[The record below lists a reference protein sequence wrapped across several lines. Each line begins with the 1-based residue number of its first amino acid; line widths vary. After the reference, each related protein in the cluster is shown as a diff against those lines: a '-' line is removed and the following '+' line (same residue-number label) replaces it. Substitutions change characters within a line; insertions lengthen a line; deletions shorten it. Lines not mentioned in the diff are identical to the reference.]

1 MIVLIGA
8 SASGK
13 TEVAKTLI
21 KKHGFSKIVT
31 YTTRTIRPSEKDGVD
46 YHFVT
51 KEKFQELKANNF
63 FLETTTYNNNFYGTP
78 KNDLGISKVIILEPN
93 GFKSLKEINDE
104 SIISF
109 YILDSE
115 ENRRRHML
123 ERGDDPQKVEER
135 ITNDRKEFSYKN
147 IGNTTFVINGENRTI
162 NQISEEVYKKYM
174 TKMQKINKK

>member
-13 TEVAKTLI
+13 TEVAKSLI

-31 YTTRTIRPSEKDGVD
+31 YTTRPIRPTETNGID

-51 KEKFQELKANNF
+51 KEKFAKLKDDNF
-63 FLETTTYNNNFYGTP
+63 FLETAIYNNNCYGTP
-78 KNDLGISKVIILEPN
+78 KNDLGLNKVIILEPN
-93 GFKSLKEINDE
+93 GFKAIKELNDS

-115 ENRRRHML
+115 DNRRRHML
-123 ERGDDPQKVEER
+123 ERGDDPIKVEER
-135 ITNDRKEFSYKN
+135 ISNDRKEFSFQN
-147 IGNTTFVINGENRTI
+147 IGSTTFVIQGDGKSI
-162 NQISEEVYKKYM
+162 NVLAEEVYTKYM
-174 TKMQKINKK
+174 KKISNKKA

>member
-21 KKHGFSKIVT
+21 AKKGFSKIVT
-31 YTTRTIRPSEKDGVD
+31 YTTREIRPSEVNGVD

-51 KEKFQELKANNF
+51 KEKFLELKNDNF

-78 KNDLGISKVIILEPN
+78 KNDLGLNKVIILEPN
-93 GFKSLKEINDE
+93 GFKALKGINDPT
-104 SIISF
+104 IISF

-123 ERGDDPQKVEER
+123 ERGDDPVKVEER
-135 ITNDRKEFSYKN
+135 IENDRREFSYKN
-147 IGNTTFVINGENRTI
+147 IGSTTFVIQGDNLTI
-162 NQISEEVYKKYM
+162 SQISNQVYEKYM
-174 TKMQKINKK
+174 GKISKK

>member
-21 KKHGFSKIVT
+21 AKKGFSKIVT
-31 YTTRTIRPSEKDGVD
+31 YTTREIRPSEINGVD

-51 KEKFQELKANNF
+51 REKFLELKDDNF

-78 KNDLGISKVIILEPN
+78 KNDLGLNKVIILEPN
-93 GFKSLKEINDE
+93 GFKALKEINDPT
-104 SIISF
+104 IISF

-123 ERGDDPQKVEER
+123 ERGDDPVKVEER

-147 IGNTTFVINGENRTI
+147 IGSTTFVIQGDNLTI
-162 NQISEEVYKKYM
+162 SQISNEVYEKYM
-174 TKMQKINKK
+174 GKISKK

>member
-21 KKHGFSKIVT
+21 AKKGFSKIVT
-31 YTTRTIRPSEKDGVD
+31 YTTREIRPSEVNGVD

-51 KEKFQELKANNF
+51 KEKFLELKNDNF

-78 KNDLGISKVIILEPN
+78 KNDLGLNKVIILEPN
-93 GFKSLKEINDE
+93 GFKALKEINDPT
-104 SIISF
+104 IISF

-123 ERGDDPQKVEER
+123 ERGDDPVKVEER
-135 ITNDRKEFSYKN
+135 IENDRREFSYKN
-147 IGNTTFVINGENRTI
+147 IGSTTFVIQGDNLTI
-162 NQISEEVYKKYM
+162 SQISNQVYEKYM
-174 TKMQKINKK
+174 GKISKK

>member
-21 KKHGFSKIVT
+21 YKNGFSKIVT
-31 YTTRTIRPSEKDGVD
+31 YTTRKIRPTEKDGID
-46 YHFVT
+46 YHFVS
-51 KEKFQELKANNF
+51 KQQFLELKESNF
-63 FLETTTYNNNFYGTP
+63 FLETTIYNGNFYGTP
-78 KNDLGISKVIILEPN
+78 KNDLGLNKVIILEPN
-93 GFKSLKEINDE
+93 GFKAIKEIKDDT
-104 SIISF
+104 IISF

-135 ITNDRKEFSYKN
+135 ILNDRKEFSYKN
-147 IGNTTFVINGENRTI
+147 IGSTTFVIQGDNLSI
-162 NQISEEVYKKYM
+162 NQIAEQVYKKYM
-174 TKMQKINKK
+174 AKLSKNKN

>member
-21 KKHGFSKIVT
+21 AKKGFSKIVT
-31 YTTRTIRPSEKDGVD
+31 YTTREIRPSEVNGVD

-51 KEKFQELKANNF
+51 KEKFLELKNDNF

-78 KNDLGISKVIILEPN
+78 KNDLGLTKVIILEPN
-93 GFKSLKEINDE
+93 GFKALKEINDPT
-104 SIISF
+104 IISF

-123 ERGDDPQKVEER
+123 ERGDDPIKVEER
-135 ITNDRKEFSYKN
+135 IENDRREFSYKN
-147 IGNTTFVINGENRTI
+147 IGSTTFVIQGDNLTI
-162 NQISEEVYKKYM
+162 SQISNQVYEKYM
-174 TKMQKINKK
+174 GKISKK

>member
-21 KKHGFSKIVT
+21 AKKGFSKIVT
-31 YTTRTIRPSEKDGVD
+31 YTTREIRPSEINGVD

-51 KEKFQELKANNF
+51 REKFLELKNDNF

-78 KNDLGISKVIILEPN
+78 KNDLGLNKVIILEPN
-93 GFKSLKEINDE
+93 GFKSLKEINDPT
-104 SIISF
+104 IISF

-123 ERGDDPQKVEER
+123 ERGDDPVKVEER

-147 IGNTTFVINGENRTI
+147 IGSTTFVIQGDNLTI
-162 NQISEEVYKKYM
+162 SQISNEVYEKYM
-174 TKMQKINKK
+174 GKISKK